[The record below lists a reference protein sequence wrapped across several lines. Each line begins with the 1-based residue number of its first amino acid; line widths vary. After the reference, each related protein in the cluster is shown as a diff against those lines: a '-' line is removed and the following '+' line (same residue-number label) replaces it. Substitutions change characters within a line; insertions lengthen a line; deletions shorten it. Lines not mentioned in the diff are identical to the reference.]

1 MDRHDYQETTQL
13 VSHKRKEVGGEAAK
27 EATRNDRRRQDS
39 YDDESENGTDERQED
54 ADEFGQGDD
63 TNGRSPVSH
72 NPLTEMMSTDGDDDD
87 NLSDFDQTQHEG
99 YREER
104 EDVAAF
110 DVLKRHQAK
119 NGRRKVPSPTR
130 LVSVHSFLLLKSAI
144 TDICFSPLVATPLYL
159 ARNLVD
165 IQ

>member
-1 MDRHDYQETTQL
+1 
-13 VSHKRKEVGGEAAK
+13 
-27 EATRNDRRRQDS
+27 
-39 YDDESENGTDERQED
+39 
-54 ADEFGQGDD
+54 
-63 TNGRSPVSH
+63 
-72 NPLTEMMSTDGDDDD
+72 MSTDGDDDD

-110 DVLKRHQAK
+110 DVLERHQAK
-119 NGRRKVPSPTR
+119 NGRRKAPSPTR

-144 TDICFSPLVATPLYL
+144 TDICFSPLAATPLYL

-165 IQ
+165 VQ